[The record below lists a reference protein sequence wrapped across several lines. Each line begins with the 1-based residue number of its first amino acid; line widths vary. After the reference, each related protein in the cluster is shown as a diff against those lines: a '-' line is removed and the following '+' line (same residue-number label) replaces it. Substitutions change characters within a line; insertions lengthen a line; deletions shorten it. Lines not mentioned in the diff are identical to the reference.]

1 MATKEQLKN
10 LLATLSITRSTSRLQ
25 VKKMLMDK
33 GYSEPEYRLCDG
45 ASKLCIVPKHA
56 DFVIKWSTSCYST
69 EEGCGYDEAYDEV
82 LIYEKA
88 VKAGLEMF
96 FPKTEILCTIGGI
109 IFVVQEK
116 IDFSALNTP
125 NSKESKYKYQTR
137 TVSPIIIEK
146 MDNCFYQMKRGR
158 ELNPLWAS
166 MAIVLYGKR
175 KCKAL
180 CKFIIENSINDLHYS
195 NIGYLKDKPIILDF
209 SGYHRDD

>member
-10 LLATLSITRSTSRLQ
+10 LLADLKITKNTKRRQ
-25 VKKMLMDK
+25 VKDLLADK
-33 GYSEPEYRLCDG
+33 GYSEPEYRIQEG
-45 ASKLCIVPKHA
+45 VTKLCIVPKHA
-56 DFVIKWSTSCYST
+56 DFVIKWSIAYYDASDDW
-69 EEGCGYDEAYDEV
+69 DEALEEV
-82 LIYEKA
+82 SIYNKA
-88 VKAGLEMF
+88 VEAGLGMF
-96 FPKTEILCTIGGI
+96 FPKTEVFCSINGI
-109 IFVVQEK
+109 TFVIQEK
-116 IDFSALNTP
+116 VDFSALSIP
-125 NSKESKYKYQTR
+125 YIKENKYKYQTK

-180 CKFIIENSINDLHYS
+180 CKFIVENSINDLHYS

>member
-1 MATKEQLKN
+1 MATKGELKA
-10 LLATLSITRSTSRLQ
+10 LLATLDITKNTTRRK
-25 VKKMLMDK
+25 VKELLADK
-33 GYSEPEYRLCDG
+33 GYSESEYRIQEG
-45 ASKLCIVPKHA
+45 ATKLCIVPKNA
-56 DFVIKWSTSCYST
+56 DFVIKWSITYYEDSDDW
-69 EEGCGYDEAYDEV
+69 DEALEEV
-82 LIYEKA
+82 SIYNKA
-88 VKAGLEMF
+88 VEAGLGMF
-96 FPKTEILCTIGGI
+96 FPKTEVFCVVNGI
-109 IFVVQEK
+109 TFVIQEK

-209 SGYHRDD
+209 SGYHRD

>member
-1 MATKEQLKN
+1 MTTKGELKA
-10 LLATLSITRSTSRLQ
+10 LLATLDITKNTKRRQ
-25 VKKMLMDK
+25 VKELLADK
-33 GYSEPEYRLCDG
+33 GYSEPEYRIQGG
-45 ASKLCIVPKHA
+45 ATKLCIVPKHA
-56 DFVIKWSTSCYST
+56 DFVIKWSTSCLSN
-69 EEGCGYDEAYDEV
+69 EEGYDEAYDEV

-88 VKAGLEMF
+88 VRAGLEMF
-96 FPKTEILCTIGGI
+96 FPKTEILCTIGGVN
-109 IFVVQEK
+109 FVIQEK
-116 IDFSALNTP
+116 VDFSALSIP
-125 NSKESKYKYQTR
+125 YIKENKYKYQTR

-158 ELNPLWAS
+158 ELDPLWAS

>member
-1 MATKEQLKN
+1 MATKGELKA
-10 LLATLSITRSTSRLQ
+10 LLATLDITKNTKRRQ
-25 VKKMLMDK
+25 VKDLLADK
-33 GYSEPEYRLCDG
+33 GYSEPEYRIQEG
-45 ASKLCIVPKHA
+45 ATKLCIVPKNA
-56 DFVIKWSTSCYST
+56 DFVIKWSITYYDDSDDW
-69 EEGCGYDEAYDEV
+69 DEALEEV
-82 LIYEKA
+82 SIYNKA

-96 FPKTEILCTIGGI
+96 FPKTEVFCTVNGI
-109 IFVVQEK
+109 TFVIQEK

-125 NSKESKYKYQTR
+125 NSKENKYKYQIK